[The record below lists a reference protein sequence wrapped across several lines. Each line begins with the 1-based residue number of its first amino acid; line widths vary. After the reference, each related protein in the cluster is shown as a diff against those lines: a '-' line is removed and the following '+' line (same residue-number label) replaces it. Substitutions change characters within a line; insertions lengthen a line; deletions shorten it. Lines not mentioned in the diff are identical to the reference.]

1 MELALQATMVT
12 PQNTYALDRRRG
24 SQPAWLD
31 DSDLDDDP
39 PAPEWPFDAVPGAR
53 QSLESSHAVPPADLS
68 ATFAPASRRRAAV
81 PALAIA
87 ALMAMTFGVGWWVGW
102 VHPPRDQEPSVARTV
117 RHPAKAVRA
126 EAQMAPAI
134 VTIATASQA
143 PTVPAWGPSPARA
156 PLAPV
161 ARVAPAAAPVALVAS
176 EKPTEPVA
184 RVFVPTEL

>member
-1 MELALQATMVT
+1 MELALQPSMVT

-39 PAPEWPFDAVPGAR
+39 PAPEWPFDAVPVAR
-53 QSLESSHAVPPADLS
+53 ESLEGSHGAPPAELS
-68 ATFAPASRRRAAV
+68 ATSAPALRRRAAV
-81 PALAIA
+81 PAMAIA
-87 ALMAMTFGVGWWVGW
+87 ALMVTTFCAGWWVGW
-102 VHPPRDQEPSVARTV
+102 VHPLRDQEPSVARTV
-117 RHPAKAVRA
+117 RGSAKAVRA

-134 VTIATASQA
+134 VTIAAAPEA
-143 PTVPAWGPSPARA
+143 PTVPVWRPGPARA

-161 ARVAPAAAPVALVAS
+161 APTARVAPVALVAS
-176 EKPTEPVA
+176 EKPAETVA